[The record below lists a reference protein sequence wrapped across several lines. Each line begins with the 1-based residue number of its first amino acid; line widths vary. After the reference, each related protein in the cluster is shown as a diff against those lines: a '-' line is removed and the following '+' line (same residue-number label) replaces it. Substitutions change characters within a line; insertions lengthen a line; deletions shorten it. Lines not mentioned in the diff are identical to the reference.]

1 MATENIIFKVL
12 FDTTDA
18 TKQVASLDGVMEN
31 ATKQVDEFTKNV
43 KGGAE
48 GLSNLAK
55 AKKTFN
61 DISIAESTNEIKELS
76 SELSNATA
84 KEKDFGK
91 AGKET
96 VDAYKKGKIDQVQAT
111 KQLGD
116 AIDKGVVATQ
126 KMATETEKVGG
137 KLKSYK
143 AQVMELKQIL
153 PTLSGQEYVDA
164 QAKLAHLTDAMGDQQ
179 AQIKL
184 LASDTRALD
193 TAMQGLQLG
202 VGVFAGLQGAAAL
215 FGSENEDVQKALLK
229 VNGAM
234 AVLQSLQAIQNTLD
248 AESGFVNSVKLYWQN
263 LFNASTET
271 SIILAEENIVATEGE
286 TAATGLYG
294 IALRVVTAI
303 QTQFGVSSATA
314 WAIATGGVTLLL
326 AGIAA
331 LVIAYKDMVP
341 WVAQLTREQENELK
355 LRQSIADVSDEA
367 VKNSSKEL
375 ATVISLGTA
384 IKDQQLSREERL
396 KAVVK
401 YNELAEDGN
410 KIDATQIDNSSL
422 IESAIRR
429 QTDLIVKRSLAR
441 AAENEIT
448 KIAEESLSDRQ
459 FIQDQ
464 KENIL
469 KEQKA
474 IENQKKGIYD
484 ASAAATETMSGE
496 QLKAQKTLSDTRA
509 AGTKEVIR
517 LAEER
522 IKDADLRI
530 KKLYEL
536 FGVTDNEVK
545 EVKAKDPVKVKV
557 KIAPVLDVAE
567 AEGLYQDIKKE
578 LDIIDFSK
586 LTITTDFMS
595 VQTNENLSKLLDD
608 TKNFVS
614 NFSSITSTFDSKIG
628 VPFQMLGEII
638 ASSIDIKALNDAVD
652 QQRLQLQGLIE
663 YADAVRNQ
671 NLDLIQQ
678 AQDQEVEIKR
688 KGALELLAIIQSGD
702 EKEIKAIEDKVNKQN
717 AAAAKQVED
726 TKTNVAKTNKAND
739 ESVTSAK
746 ATLTDLEDKT
756 KKAQAQAI
764 TSSLKIVSVAISAVD
779 AIIDRNIARIDK
791 AIDHQKTAI
800 ERARELADKGNSQ
813 LLDAE
818 EKKMLKLEEL
828 RRKESRKKK
837 AAAISEAVVNT
848 AIGVT
853 NALTTKPAYLA
864 AIMAILAGAMG
875 AVQIGIISSQQFA
888 KGGFT
893 GDGTGQRD
901 NTGHIPVGIVHDNE
915 FVLDKEYTSK
925 NRNELEYI
933 HKNRIPLADI
943 IKNNQMPVMSFNN
956 ILGGL
961 QVNSSGQLEER
972 MRAVE
977 SAILDLPN
985 RMPQTSMNVDS
996 RGLSIRVTELASK
1009 EKNWKR

>member
-31 ATKQVDEFTKNV
+31 ATKQVDEFNKNV
-43 KGGAE
+43 KGGAD

-76 SELSNATA
+76 AELSNATA

-91 AGKET
+91 AGKES

-126 KMATETEKVGG
+126 KMAVETEKMAG
-137 KLKSYK
+137 KMKSYK
-143 AQVMELKQIL
+143 AQIAELKAVL
-153 PTLSGQEYVDA
+153 PTLTGNEYVQA
-164 QAKLAHLTDAMGDQQ
+164 QAKLANLTDAMGDQQ

-193 TAMQGLQLG
+193 TTMQGLQLG
-202 VGVFAGLQGAAAL
+202 VGVFAGLQGASAL
-215 FGSENEDVQKALLK
+215 FGEQSADVEKALLK

-248 AESGFVNSVKLYWQN
+248 AKSGFVNSVKLYWKQ
-263 LFNASTET
+263 LFVKETIKETVVTEVNVLAQESDIAVKGQSAIASRAAAAGQAIYSFAVGASTGALR
-271 SIILAEENIVATEGE
+271 IFKLAL
-286 TAATGLYG
+286 AATGIGVAIL
-294 IALRVVTAI
+294 ALGLLVANFDKIKKAI
-303 QTQFGVSSATA
+303 MENSEGFQTFKKVLLFISPPIYLIIKGFELLMRNIELIKSSFAGFANAAMQTFDNVGNSITKLTNLDFAGFYNDVKNVGAGVSDAYTEGFVNQEKKNANERKSTR
-314 WAIATGGVTLLL
+314 ITFLNSLRDEEIKLLQSQ
-326 AGIAA
+326 G
-331 LVIAYKDMVP
+331 KDTEKLESMSLSSKLN
-341 WVAQLTREQENELK
+341 AQLVLLSAADRKELQMVIDKKKVASTLNDAELK
-355 LRQSIADVSDEA
+355 LLIAGTEKYKDILDIQFQMEVNHNQNKKAADDKAAEAAEEASKKRQENKKKADEDAAKALEDAKKAEQQARKNQDAANEALFAKIAQQSIDLIEDENKRAIAQIEYNNSIAQEEIKNSLANNYSKNVALIEQEKVYQKQLNDLAIKGFKSKKIEVTPLGPDDLIDKDFAEKLSVIKTSLAESISQISDENLKQ
-367 VKNSSKEL
+367 VFTGLSDS
-375 ATVISLGTA
+375 ITA
-384 IKDQQLSREERL
+384 IFNKNIKDPSEKARL
-396 KAVVK
+396 AIAGVGEASKGVIGVVSK
-401 YNELAEDGN
+401 TIDKNIANFDRL
-410 KIDATQIDNSSL
+410 IDA
-422 IESAIRR
+422 
-429 QTDLIVKRSLAR
+429 
-441 AAENEIT
+441 
-448 KIAEESLSDRQ
+448 
-459 FIQDQ
+459 
-464 KENIL
+464 
-469 KEQKA
+469 
-474 IENQKKGIYD
+474 
-484 ASAAATETMSGE
+484 
-496 QLKAQKTLSDTRA
+496 
-509 AGTKEVIR
+509 
-517 LAEER
+517 
-522 IKDADLRI
+522 
-530 KKLYEL
+530 
-536 FGVTDNEVK
+536 
-545 EVKAKDPVKVKV
+545 
-557 KIAPVLDVAE
+557 
-567 AEGLYQDIKKE
+567 
-578 LDIIDFSK
+578 
-586 LTITTDFMS
+586 
-595 VQTNENLSKLLDD
+595 
-608 TKNFVS
+608 
-614 NFSSITSTFDSKIG
+614 
-628 VPFQMLGEII
+628 
-638 ASSIDIKALNDAVD
+638 
-652 QQRLQLQGLIE
+652 
-663 YADAVRNQ
+663 
-671 NLDLIQQ
+671 
-678 AQDQEVEIKR
+678 
-688 KGALELLAIIQSGD
+688 
-702 EKEIKAIEDKVNKQN
+702 
-717 AAAAKQVED
+717 
-726 TKTNVAKTNKAND
+726 
-739 ESVTSAK
+739 
-746 ATLTDLEDKT
+746 
-756 KKAQAQAI
+756 
-764 TSSLKIVSVAISAVD
+764 
-779 AIIDRNIARIDK
+779 
-791 AIDHQKTAI
+791 QKTAI
-800 ERARELADKGNSQ
+800 DKARDLADKGNSQ

-837 AAAISEAVVNT
+837 SAAIAEAVVNT

-864 AIMAILAGAMG
+864 GIMAILAAAMG

-915 FVLDKEYTSK
+915 FVMDKEYTSK

>member
-31 ATKQVDEFTKNV
+31 ATKQVDEFNKNV
-43 KGGAE
+43 KGGAD

-76 SELSNATA
+76 AELSNATA

-91 AGKET
+91 AGKES

-126 KMATETEKVGG
+126 KMAVETEKMAG
-137 KLKSYK
+137 KMKSYK

-153 PTLSGQEYVDA
+153 PTLSGEEYVKA
-164 QAKLAHLTDAMGDQQ
+164 QAKLANLTDAMGDQQ

-248 AESGFVNSVKLYWQN
+248 AESGFVNSVKLYWKKAVAIATGQEAAATALN
-263 LFNASTET
+263 VVATE
-271 SIILAEENIVATEGE
+271 AEIVATEVDTVVTE
-286 TAATGLYG
+286 VNTTAKVTNKLVTMGLIGALVLLAAGLIY
-294 IALRVVTAI
+294 IALNYEKVKNSVLDFLGVQRDLNYAQQQEAKMRKYLGEVQAKGYEEAGKEIGQVQTLAAVINDHNQKQSDRILAIQKYNKLADEGNKISETDLNNTDLVSAAIQRQTNAIIQRSMMKAREAELEKLFSSIVSSNIAVADYEAKHKEELATRANQTIEEQERVFNALSGSQAKSELESLKRYQNYLYNAGKVAEVTAKANAI
-303 QTQFGVSSATA
+303 IKQGINVKDIVPEEIKEVKVKPKQIKFEPVENVTVLGIDEIVDKLKKPLEISKPLIIDVDIIDTKQLDDTLKKINEFRSNLKQSLGTIGGDFQDIFGNAGDEIANAFDLKAINKGVSDAKQQLESDKAKARENEKNASKMSDTERVKQRDKDNEAISNSQKKLDDLQATQKQK
-314 WAIATGGVTLLL
+314 L
-326 AGIAA
+326 AA
-331 LVIAYKDMVP
+331 LVTGA
-341 WVAQLTREQENELK
+341 L
-355 LRQSIADVSDEA
+355 SIVSSGLSLAD
-367 VKNSSKEL
+367 
-375 ATVISLGTA
+375 
-384 IKDQQLSREERL
+384 
-396 KAVVK
+396 KAV
-401 YNELAEDGN
+401 
-410 KIDATQIDNSSL
+410 
-422 IESAIRR
+422 
-429 QTDLIVKRSLAR
+429 
-441 AAENEIT
+441 
-448 KIAEESLSDRQ
+448 
-459 FIQDQ
+459 
-464 KENIL
+464 
-469 KEQKA
+469 
-474 IENQKKGIYD
+474 
-484 ASAAATETMSGE
+484 
-496 QLKAQKTLSDTRA
+496 
-509 AGTKEVIR
+509 
-517 LAEER
+517 
-522 IKDADLRI
+522 
-530 KKLYEL
+530 
-536 FGVTDNEVK
+536 
-545 EVKAKDPVKVKV
+545 
-557 KIAPVLDVAE
+557 
-567 AEGLYQDIKKE
+567 
-578 LDIIDFSK
+578 
-586 LTITTDFMS
+586 
-595 VQTNENLSKLLDD
+595 
-608 TKNFVS
+608 
-614 NFSSITSTFDSKIG
+614 
-628 VPFQMLGEII
+628 
-638 ASSIDIKALNDAVD
+638 
-652 QQRLQLQGLIE
+652 
-663 YADAVRNQ
+663 
-671 NLDLIQQ
+671 
-678 AQDQEVEIKR
+678 
-688 KGALELLAIIQSGD
+688 
-702 EKEIKAIEDKVNKQN
+702 
-717 AAAAKQVED
+717 
-726 TKTNVAKTNKAND
+726 
-739 ESVTSAK
+739 
-746 ATLTDLEDKT
+746 
-756 KKAQAQAI
+756 
-764 TSSLKIVSVAISAVD
+764 
-779 AIIDRNIARIDK
+779 DRNIAKIDK
-791 AIDHQKTAI
+791 AIDYQKTSI

-813 LLDAE
+813 LLYAE

-828 RRKESRKKK
+828 RRREAKKK
-837 AAAISEAVVNT
+837 KGIAIADAVVNT
-848 AIGVT
+848 AIAVT
-853 NALTTKPAYLA
+853 SALATQPFIPLGPIA
-864 AIMAILAGAMG
+864 AALAGAMG
-875 AVQIGIISSQQFA
+875 AVQIGIIASQPFA

-915 FVLDKEYTSK
+915 FVMDKEYTSK

-961 QVNSSGQLEER
+961 QVNNSGQLEER

>member
-76 SELSNATA
+76 AELSNATA

-91 AGKET
+91 AGKES

-111 KQLGD
+111 KQLGE

-126 KMATETEKVGG
+126 KMAVETEKLVG
-137 KLKSYK
+137 KQKSYK
-143 AQVMELKQIL
+143 AQIMELKAVL
-153 PTLSGQEYVDA
+153 PTLTGEEYVQA

-215 FGSENEDVQKALLK
+215 FGEQNEDVQKALLK

-248 AESGFVNSVKLYWQN
+248 AESGFVNSVKLYWQD

-271 SIILAEENIVATEGE
+271 SIVLAEENIVATEGE

-294 IALRVVTAI
+294 LALRVVTAI

-401 YNELAEDGN
+401 YNELADAGN

-469 KEQKA
+469 KDQKA
-474 IENQKKGIYD
+474 IEDQKKGIFD
-484 ASAAATETMSGE
+484 ASAAATQTMSGE

-545 EVKAKDPVKVKV
+545 EVKVV
-557 KIAPVLDVAE
+557 KIKPKQIKFEPVENIKVLGIDEVVDKLKKPLEISKPLIIDV
-567 AEGLYQDIKKE
+567 
-578 LDIIDFSK
+578 DIIDTKQLEDTLKKVNEFRSNLKQSLGTIGGDFQDIFGNAGDEIANALDLKAINKGVSDAKQQLESDKAKARENEKNASK
-586 LTITTDFMS
+586 ISDAER
-595 VQTNENLSKLLDD
+595 VKQRDKDNEAIANSQKKLDD
-608 TKNFVS
+608 LQATQKQKLAALVTGALSIVS
-614 NFSSITSTFDSKIG
+614 SGLSLADK
-628 VPFQMLGEII
+628 
-638 ASSIDIKALNDAVD
+638 AVD
-652 QQRLQLQGLIE
+652 
-663 YADAVRNQ
+663 
-671 NLDLIQQ
+671 
-678 AQDQEVEIKR
+678 K
-688 KGALELLAIIQSGD
+688 
-702 EKEIKAIEDKVNKQN
+702 
-717 AAAAKQVED
+717 
-726 TKTNVAKTNKAND
+726 
-739 ESVTSAK
+739 
-746 ATLTDLEDKT
+746 
-756 KKAQAQAI
+756 
-764 TSSLKIVSVAISAVD
+764 
-779 AIIDRNIARIDK
+779 NIAKIDK
-791 AIDHQKTAI
+791 AIDYQKTSI
-800 ERARELADKGNSQ
+800 ERARDLADKGNSQ
-813 LLDAE
+813 LLYAE
-818 EKKMLKLEEL
+818 EKKMIKLEEL
-828 RRKESRKKK
+828 RRREAKKKK
-837 AAAISEAVVNT
+837 AIAIADAVVNT
-848 AIGVT
+848 AIAVT
-853 NALTTKPAYLA
+853 SALSTQPFIPLAPIAAALA
-864 AIMAILAGAMG
+864 AAMG
-875 AVQIGIISSQQFA
+875 AVQIGVIASQPFA

-893 GDGTGQRD
+893 GDGTGKRD

-943 IKNNQMPVMSFNN
+943 IKNNQMPIMSFNN
-956 ILGGL
+956 VLGGL

-977 SAILDLPN
+977 TAILDLPN

-996 RGLSIRVTELASK
+996 RGLSIKMTEISAK
-1009 EKNWKR
+1009 EKSWKR

>member
-111 KQLGD
+111 KQLGE

-143 AQVMELKQIL
+143 AQIMELKQVL
-153 PTLSGQEYVDA
+153 PTLTGEEYVQA

-193 TAMQGLQLG
+193 TTMQGLQLG
-202 VGVFAGLQGAAAL
+202 VGVFAGLQGASAL
-215 FGSENEDVQKALLK
+215 FGEQSADVEKALLK

-271 SIILAEENIVATEGE
+271 SIVLAEENIVATEGE
-286 TAATGLYG
+286 TVATGLYG

-401 YNELAEDGN
+401 YNELADAGN

-469 KEQKA
+469 KDQKA
-474 IENQKKGIYD
+474 IEDQKKGIFD
-484 ASAAATETMSGE
+484 ASAAATQTMSAE

-545 EVKAKDPVKVKV
+545 EVKVV
-557 KIAPVLDVAE
+557 KIKPKQIKFEPVENIKVLGIDEVVDKLKKPLEISKPLIIDV
-567 AEGLYQDIKKE
+567 
-578 LDIIDFSK
+578 DIIDTKQLEDTLKKVSEFRSTLRESFSG
-586 LTITTDFMS
+586 IGGDSEQIFGDIGNEIANAFDFKAINKGVNDARQQLESDKAKARENEKNASKMS
-595 VQTNENLSKLLDD
+595 DSERVKQKDKDNEAIANSQKKLDD
-608 TKNFVS
+608 LQATQKQKLAALVTGALSIVS
-614 NFSSITSTFDSKIG
+614 SGLSLADK
-628 VPFQMLGEII
+628 
-638 ASSIDIKALNDAVD
+638 AVD
-652 QQRLQLQGLIE
+652 
-663 YADAVRNQ
+663 
-671 NLDLIQQ
+671 
-678 AQDQEVEIKR
+678 K
-688 KGALELLAIIQSGD
+688 
-702 EKEIKAIEDKVNKQN
+702 
-717 AAAAKQVED
+717 
-726 TKTNVAKTNKAND
+726 
-739 ESVTSAK
+739 
-746 ATLTDLEDKT
+746 
-756 KKAQAQAI
+756 
-764 TSSLKIVSVAISAVD
+764 
-779 AIIDRNIARIDK
+779 NIAKIDK
-791 AIDHQKTAI
+791 AIDYQKTSI
-800 ERARELADKGNSQ
+800 ERARDLADKGNSQ
-813 LLDAE
+813 LLYAE
-818 EKKMLKLEEL
+818 EKKMIKLEEL
-828 RRKESRKKK
+828 RRREAKKKK
-837 AAAISEAVVNT
+837 AIAIADAVVNT
-848 AIGVT
+848 AIAVT
-853 NALTTKPAYLA
+853 SALATQPFIPLGPIA
-864 AIMAILAGAMG
+864 AALAGAMG
-875 AVQIGIISSQQFA
+875 AVQIGIIASQPFA

-893 GDGTGQRD
+893 GDGTGKRD

-915 FVLDKEYTSK
+915 FVMDKEYTSK

-943 IKNNQMPVMSFNN
+943 IKNNQMPIMSFNN
-956 ILGGL
+956 VLGGL

-977 SAILDLPN
+977 TAILDLPN

-996 RGLSIRVTELASK
+996 RGLSIKMTEISAK
-1009 EKNWKR
+1009 EKSWKR

>member
-1 MATENIIFKVL
+1 
-12 FDTTDA
+12 
-18 TKQVASLDGVMEN
+18 
-31 ATKQVDEFTKNV
+31 
-43 KGGAE
+43 
-48 GLSNLAK
+48 
-55 AKKTFN
+55 
-61 DISIAESTNEIKELS
+61 
-76 SELSNATA
+76 
-84 KEKDFGK
+84 
-91 AGKET
+91 
-96 VDAYKKGKIDQVQAT
+96 
-111 KQLGD
+111 
-116 AIDKGVVATQ
+116 VVATQ

-143 AQVMELKQIL
+143 AQIMELKQVL
-153 PTLSGQEYVDA
+153 PTLTGEEYVQA

-193 TAMQGLQLG
+193 TTMQGHQLV
-202 VGVFAGLQGAAAL
+202 VGVFAGLQGASAL
-215 FGSENEDVQKALLK
+215 FGEQSADVEKALLK

-271 SIILAEENIVATEGE
+271 SIVLAEENIVATEGE
-286 TAATGLYG
+286 TVATGLYG

-401 YNELAEDGN
+401 YNELADAGN

-469 KEQKA
+469 KDQKA
-474 IENQKKGIYD
+474 IEDQKKGIFD
-484 ASAAATETMSGE
+484 ASAAATQTMSAE

-545 EVKAKDPVKVKV
+545 EVKVV
-557 KIAPVLDVAE
+557 KIKPKQIKFEPVENIKVLGIDEVVDKLKKPLEISKPLIIDV
-567 AEGLYQDIKKE
+567 
-578 LDIIDFSK
+578 DIIDTKQLEDTLKKVSEFRSTLRESFSG
-586 LTITTDFMS
+586 IGGDSEQIFGDIGNEIANAFDFKAINKGVNDARQQLESDKAKARENEKNASKMS
-595 VQTNENLSKLLDD
+595 DSERVKQKDKDNEAIANSQKKLDD
-608 TKNFVS
+608 LQATQKQKLAALVTGALSIVS
-614 NFSSITSTFDSKIG
+614 SGLSLADK
-628 VPFQMLGEII
+628 
-638 ASSIDIKALNDAVD
+638 AVD
-652 QQRLQLQGLIE
+652 
-663 YADAVRNQ
+663 
-671 NLDLIQQ
+671 
-678 AQDQEVEIKR
+678 K
-688 KGALELLAIIQSGD
+688 
-702 EKEIKAIEDKVNKQN
+702 
-717 AAAAKQVED
+717 
-726 TKTNVAKTNKAND
+726 
-739 ESVTSAK
+739 
-746 ATLTDLEDKT
+746 
-756 KKAQAQAI
+756 
-764 TSSLKIVSVAISAVD
+764 
-779 AIIDRNIARIDK
+779 NIAKIDK
-791 AIDHQKTAI
+791 AIDYQKTSI
-800 ERARELADKGNSQ
+800 ERARDLADKGNSQ
-813 LLDAE
+813 LLYAE
-818 EKKMLKLEEL
+818 EKKMIKLEEL
-828 RRKESRKKK
+828 RRREAKKKK
-837 AAAISEAVVNT
+837 AIAIADAVVNT
-848 AIGVT
+848 AIAVT
-853 NALTTKPAYLA
+853 SALATQPFIPLGPIA
-864 AIMAILAGAMG
+864 AALAGAMG
-875 AVQIGIISSQQFA
+875 AVQIGIIASQPFA

-893 GDGTGQRD
+893 GDGTGKRD

-915 FVLDKEYTSK
+915 FVMDKEYTSK

-943 IKNNQMPVMSFNN
+943 IKNNQMPIMSFNN
-956 ILGGL
+956 VLGGL

-977 SAILDLPN
+977 TAILDLPN

-996 RGLSIRVTELASK
+996 RGLSIKMTEISAK
-1009 EKNWKR
+1009 EKSWKR

>member
-1 MATENIIFKVL
+1 
-12 FDTTDA
+12 
-18 TKQVASLDGVMEN
+18 
-31 ATKQVDEFTKNV
+31 
-43 KGGAE
+43 
-48 GLSNLAK
+48 
-55 AKKTFN
+55 
-61 DISIAESTNEIKELS
+61 
-76 SELSNATA
+76 
-84 KEKDFGK
+84 
-91 AGKET
+91 
-96 VDAYKKGKIDQVQAT
+96 
-111 KQLGD
+111 
-116 AIDKGVVATQ
+116 
-126 KMATETEKVGG
+126 
-137 KLKSYK
+137 
-143 AQVMELKQIL
+143 
-153 PTLSGQEYVDA
+153 
-164 QAKLAHLTDAMGDQQ
+164 
-179 AQIKL
+179 
-184 LASDTRALD
+184 
-193 TAMQGLQLG
+193 
-202 VGVFAGLQGAAAL
+202 VFAGLQGASAL
-215 FGSENEDVQKALLK
+215 FGEQSADVEKALLK

-271 SIILAEENIVATEGE
+271 SIVLAEENIVATEGE
-286 TAATGLYG
+286 TVATGLYG

-401 YNELAEDGN
+401 YNELADAGN

-469 KEQKA
+469 KDQKA
-474 IENQKKGIYD
+474 IEDQKKGIFD
-484 ASAAATETMSGE
+484 ASAAATQTMSAE

-545 EVKAKDPVKVKV
+545 EVKVV
-557 KIAPVLDVAE
+557 KIKPKQIKFEPVENIKVLGIDEVVDKLKKPLEISKPLIIDV
-567 AEGLYQDIKKE
+567 
-578 LDIIDFSK
+578 DIIDTKQLEDTLKKVSEFRSTLRESFSG
-586 LTITTDFMS
+586 IGGDSEQIFGDIGNEIANAFDFKAINKGVNDARQQLESDKAKARENEKNASKMS
-595 VQTNENLSKLLDD
+595 DSERVKQKDKDNEAIANSQKKLDD
-608 TKNFVS
+608 LQATQKQKLAALVTGALSIVS
-614 NFSSITSTFDSKIG
+614 SGLSLADK
-628 VPFQMLGEII
+628 
-638 ASSIDIKALNDAVD
+638 AVD
-652 QQRLQLQGLIE
+652 
-663 YADAVRNQ
+663 
-671 NLDLIQQ
+671 
-678 AQDQEVEIKR
+678 K
-688 KGALELLAIIQSGD
+688 
-702 EKEIKAIEDKVNKQN
+702 
-717 AAAAKQVED
+717 
-726 TKTNVAKTNKAND
+726 
-739 ESVTSAK
+739 
-746 ATLTDLEDKT
+746 
-756 KKAQAQAI
+756 
-764 TSSLKIVSVAISAVD
+764 
-779 AIIDRNIARIDK
+779 NIAKIDK
-791 AIDHQKTAI
+791 AIDYQKTSI
-800 ERARELADKGNSQ
+800 ERARDLADKGNSQ
-813 LLDAE
+813 LLYAE
-818 EKKMLKLEEL
+818 EKKMIKLEEL
-828 RRKESRKKK
+828 RRREAKKKK
-837 AAAISEAVVNT
+837 AIAIADAVVNT
-848 AIGVT
+848 AIAVT
-853 NALTTKPAYLA
+853 SALATQPFIPLGPIA
-864 AIMAILAGAMG
+864 AALAGAMG
-875 AVQIGIISSQQFA
+875 AVQIGIIASQPFA

-893 GDGTGQRD
+893 GDGTGKRD

-915 FVLDKEYTSK
+915 FVMDKEYTSK

-943 IKNNQMPVMSFNN
+943 IKNNQMPIMSFNN
-956 ILGGL
+956 VLGGL

-977 SAILDLPN
+977 TAILDLPN
-985 RMPQTSMNVDS
+985 RMPQTSMNLDS
-996 RGLSIRVTELASK
+996 RVLSIKMTEISAK
-1009 EKNWKR
+1009 